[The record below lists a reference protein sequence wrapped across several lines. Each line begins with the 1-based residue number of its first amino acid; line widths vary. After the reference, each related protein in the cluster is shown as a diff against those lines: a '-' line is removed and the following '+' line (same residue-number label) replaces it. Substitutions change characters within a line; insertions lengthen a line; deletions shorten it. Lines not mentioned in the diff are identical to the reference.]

1 MNAKTV
7 NKSGW
12 GQLANSNVFIEFID
26 TALRGCAQVMF
37 QNNPLTG
44 LFFFIAIFIGAY
56 GEGNPAVAYGC
67 VLGTLVATLT
77 GLSIRDRKSWRS
89 GLYGYNGCLVG
100 AALPTFLIATPVLW
114 ACIVL
119 GSIVSVIVT
128 ACIADI
134 LKTWKVAALTAP
146 FVLTTWVVLL
156 ASYAFAGL
164 HSSGLP
170 APALPQQLVLE
181 AGNTFAG
188 TNIFVSMFH
197 GVSQVF
203 LFSSLIAGI
212 LFVIGLAIESLWAAV
227 FALCGAILAILTAT
241 LLEADHHSIN
251 AGLYAFSAVL
261 TAIALGSTFN
271 KPSWR
276 VLAYTVIGA
285 IFTVFVQGALNTLL
299 LPIGIPTLTMPFVL
313 ASWLFLVP
321 NKDVMPEHRQ

>member
-1 MNAKTV
+1 MNAKTG
-7 NKSGW
+7 NQSGW
-12 GQLANSNVFIEFID
+12 TQLASSNVFIEFID
-26 TALRGCAQVMF
+26 TTLRGCAQVMF

-44 LFFFIAIFIGAY
+44 LFFFIAIFVGAY

-67 VLGTLVATLT
+67 VLGTVVATLT
-77 GLSIRDRKSWRS
+77 GLTMRDRKSWRL

-100 AALPTFLIATPVLW
+100 AALPTFLVATPVVW

-119 GSIVSVIVT
+119 GSIVSVIVMV
-128 ACIADI
+128 CIADI

-146 FVLTTWVVLL
+146 FVLTTWMILL

-164 HSSGLP
+164 HSGGLP
-170 APALPQQLVLE
+170 APALPHPLVLE
-181 AGNTFAG
+181 AGHTFDG
-188 TNIFVSMFH
+188 TNVFLSMFN
-197 GVSQVF
+197 GISQVF

-227 FALCGAILAILTAT
+227 FALCGALLATLTASF
-241 LLEADHHSIN
+241 LDADHHSIN
-251 AGLYAFSAVL
+251 TGLYAFSAVL

-276 VLAYTVIGA
+276 VLAYTIVGV

-299 LPIGIPTLTMPFVL
+299 SPIGIPTLTMPFVL

-321 NKDVMPEHRQ
+321 NKEVMPAHRQ

>member
-1 MNAKTV
+1 MNAKTG
-7 NKSGW
+7 NLSGW
-12 GQLANSNVFIEFID
+12 AQLSSSNVFIEFID
-26 TALRGCAQVMF
+26 TTLRGCAQVMF

-44 LFFFIAIFIGAY
+44 LFFFIAIFVGAY

-67 VLGTLVATLT
+67 VLGTVIATLT
-77 GLSIRDRKSWRS
+77 GLTMRDRKSWRA

-100 AALPTFLIATPVLW
+100 AALPTFLVVTPVLW
-114 ACIVL
+114 ACIIL

-128 ACIADI
+128 VCIADI

-146 FVLTTWVVLL
+146 FVLTTWMILL

-164 HSSGLP
+164 YSSGLP
-170 APALPQQLVLE
+170 TPALPHPIDLDG
-181 AGNTFAG
+181 GNFFAQ
-188 TNIFVSMFH
+188 NNVFVSMFN
-197 GVSQVF
+197 GISQVF
-203 LFSSLIAGI
+203 LFSSLIGGI
-212 LFVIGLAIESLWAAV
+212 LFVIGLAVESLWAAV
-227 FALCGAILAILTAT
+227 FGVCGALLAILTAVF
-241 LLEADHHSIN
+241 LDADLHSIN

-276 VLAYTVIGA
+276 VLAYTIVGV
-285 IFTVFVQGALNTLL
+285 IFTVIVQGALNTLL

-321 NKDVMPEHRQ
+321 NKDVMPAHRQ